1 MASQTGTIRMSHFPL
16 TSFRRQYIVAPAV
29 YIKMGSNYRRGVIV
43 TLLLFHSTLI
53 IASGREEIPEGVPVV
68 EDYRGRQVAV
78 VDASRIV
85 PIGGAVTEIL
95 FAIGAGP
102 QVVGIDISATYP
114 PEATEL
120 PVVGYQRRITAEGV
134 LSVNPTL
141 VIATTEAEPIASFR
155 LIRDAD
161 VTVLIIPEE
170 FSVEG
175 THDKIRRIGMAV
187 GREAEAQSLT
197 DRIDREIEAAAALAD
212 RADTRQRVLFIYA
225 RGDSVLLAAGRG
237 TQAAAM
243 LAMAGAVNAGES
255 FRGFRTLSA
264 EAVAA
269 ANPDI
274 VLMMTG
280 GLESVGGVEGALALP
295 GVALTPAGRDRKVI
309 HFEDHYLLGFG
320 PRFGL
325 AARDLVLAFHPELRS

>member
-1 MASQTGTIRMSHFPL
+1 M
-16 TSFRRQYIVAPAV
+16 
-29 YIKMGSNYRRGVIV
+29 
-43 TLLLFHSTLI
+43 
-53 IASGREEIPEGVPVV
+53 
-68 EDYRGRQVAV
+68 
-78 VDASRIV
+78 
-85 PIGGAVTEIL
+85 AVT
-95 FAIGAGP
+95 
-102 QVVGIDISATYP
+102 
-114 PEATEL
+114 
-120 PVVGYQRRITAEGV
+120 
-134 LSVNPTL
+134 
-141 VIATTEAEPIASFR
+141 
-155 LIRDAD
+155 
-161 VTVLIIPEE
+161 
-170 FSVEG
+170 
-175 THDKIRRIGMAV
+175 
-187 GREAEAQSLT
+187 
-197 DRIDREIEAAAALAD
+197 IEAAAALAD
-212 RADTRQRVLFIYA
+212 RADTRPRVLFIYA